1 MANNLTIE
9 SPDFDHIRQETGVHT
24 MDGIRL
30 LWSVANS
37 EAKDRRIGVRL
48 AIERQEIKTLISSPT
63 VNQNNFDTDYSTTLR
78 FDGASAINI
87 TGIKARVEG
96 TRIRVLVLGSATIT
110 LMHSNAGSE
119 AANRILLF
127 AAADK
132 AVATNK
138 AVDLEYQS
146 SRWRE
151 ISLA

>member
-1 MANNLTIE
+1 MSVNLSVE
-9 SPDFDHIRQETGVHT
+9 APDFDWIKRESGVHT

-37 EAKDRRIGVRL
+37 EARDRRTGVRL
-48 AIERQEIKTLISSPT
+48 AIERQEVKTQIDSPAA
-63 VNQNNFDTDYSTTLR
+63 NQNNYDTDYATTLR
-78 FDGASAINI
+78 FDGSAAINI

-96 TRIRVLVLGSATIT
+96 ARIRVLVLGSATIT
-110 LMHSNAGSE
+110 LMHNNASSE

-138 AVDLEYQS
+138 SVELEYQS